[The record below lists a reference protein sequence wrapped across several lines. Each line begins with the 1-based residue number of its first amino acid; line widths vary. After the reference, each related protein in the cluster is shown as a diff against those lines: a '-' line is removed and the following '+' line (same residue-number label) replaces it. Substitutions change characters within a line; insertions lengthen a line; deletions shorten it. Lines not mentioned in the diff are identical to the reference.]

1 MNTDLLY
8 VEGGSGGDLV
18 VKGNDVALTT
28 GVENMPY
35 LAMFAGDVFW
45 ANNLMPTDGDLQFT
59 SLTYNALL
67 TNPLSSQGRINIEN
81 AIKADLNYLKTTIP
95 GSTLVVS
102 ATIVSSERLDIDI
115 QFNGTLFLLQWNP
128 NELFLTY
135 RI

>member
-1 MNTDLLY
+1 MNTDLLF
-8 VEGGSGGDLV
+8 VEFGSGGDLV
-18 VKGNDVALTT
+18 LQGNDLALTT

-35 LAMFAGDVFW
+35 LAMFAGNVWW
-45 ANNLMPTDGDLQFT
+45 ANPLLPTDGSVQFT

-81 AIKADLNYLKTTIP
+81 AIKADLNFMRDVEPGTTI
-95 GSTLVVS
+95 TVVVAIVS
-102 ATIVSSERLDIDI
+102 AERLDIDI
-115 QFNGTLFLLQWNP
+115 QLNGELIQLVWNP